1 MRKLTTLLV
10 FLFVCAWAKADSMD
24 RFINR
29 YKEKDGA
36 EYRVINVNSTLDEL
50 MENGAVKGRKR
61 ASLLR
66 GTLVMMG
73 IEEIETLNLDLCKSS
88 VRSRFFANVLDEI
101 PEGYSI
107 LTETGDRIVYV
118 NNMEEDFAFVII
130 VNNNVE
136 KPRLTRMY
144 VSNAFMRAVM
154 NDEGTEV
161 DGQKLERYLEGR
173 ADKLE
178 ESAKEG
184 IRAIENGLRRLEKR
198 IEERGANEIAL

>member
-1 MRKLTTLLV
+1 MKKMVTLIALLLV
-10 FLFVCAWAKADSMD
+10 CTWAKADSMD

-101 PEGYSI
+101 PEGYSV

>member
-1 MRKLTTLLV
+1 MKKMVTLISLLLV
-10 FLFVCAWAKADSMD
+10 CTWAKADSMD

>member
-1 MRKLTTLLV
+1 MKKMVTLIALLLV
-10 FLFVCAWAKADSMD
+10 CTWAKADSMD

-73 IEEIETLNLDLCKSS
+73 VEEIETLNLDLCKSS

>member
-1 MRKLTTLLV
+1 
-10 FLFVCAWAKADSMD
+10 MD

-50 MENGAVKGRKR
+50 VQSGAAKGRKR

-73 IEEIETLNLDLCKSS
+73 IEEVETLNLDLCKSS
-88 VRSRFFANVLDEI
+88 VRGRFFANVLDEI
-101 PEGYSI
+101 PEGYSV
-107 LTETGDRIVYV
+107 LTETGDRIVYI
-118 NNMEEDFAFVII
+118 NNMEEDFAYVII

-144 VSNAFMRAVM
+144 VSNAFLRAVM

-161 DGQKLERYLEGR
+161 DGQKFERYLEGR

-198 IEERGANEIAL
+198 VEERETNEIAL

>member
-1 MRKLTTLLV
+1 MKKMVTLIALLLV
-10 FLFVCAWAKADSMD
+10 CTWAKADSMD

-198 IEERGANEIAL
+198 IEERGTNEIAL

>member
-1 MRKLTTLLV
+1 MKKMVTLIALLLV
-10 FLFVCAWAKADSMD
+10 CTWAKADSMD

>member
-1 MRKLTTLLV
+1 MVTLIALLLV
-10 FLFVCAWAKADSMD
+10 CTWAKADSMD

-50 MENGAVKGRKR
+50 MGTGAVKGRKR

>member
-1 MRKLTTLLV
+1 MKKMVTLIALLLV
-10 FLFVCAWAKADSMD
+10 CMWAKADSMD

>member
-1 MRKLTTLLV
+1 
-10 FLFVCAWAKADSMD
+10 MD